1 MEQYPFPDRVTLCE
15 DGQYRWSYVLT
26 PEQGRFYYR
35 QLLRYCAVIG
45 GMIALIMLGVMYDM
59 LGSAWWSIL
68 LFLGLMIGMPALV
81 GLLIINGGEV
91 RRYEMDQEH
100 LRHKHATKGGDA
112 WICFRKI
119 REMSVEGDI
128 FIIKEGITTYRIHVP
143 AEDVAFV
150 KRYIEDHM

>member
-1 MEQYPFPDRVTLCE
+1 MKQYPFPDRVTLCE
-15 DGQYRWSYVLT
+15 DGRYRWSYVLT
-26 PEQGRFYYR
+26 PEQGRFYYW
-35 QLLRYCAVIG
+35 QMLRYCAVIG

-91 RRYEMDQEH
+91 RRYEMDQEC

-112 WICFRKI
+112 LVRFKKI
-119 REMSVEGDI
+119 REMSAEGDI
-128 FIIKEGITTYRIHVP
+128 LIIKEGITTYRIHVP

-150 KRYIEDHM
+150 KRYIEDRM